1 MSVFTLERPQLC
13 LITDPTI
20 PNLPEIVEVAAAS
33 GVTMLQMRGHQLSAA
48 DLYALAM
55 QLRPSCQ
62 KYGVAFIVND
72 RLDVGLAVE
81 ADGFQLGK
89 RSLPL
94 RAARQVVGTRYLL
107 GASVHS
113 LQEAQAAITEGADFL
128 LAGTI
133 FASSSHPGEP
143 TSGLDLLREIKQI
156 YPTCFLLAIGG
167 ITAANAKQVMQA
179 GADGVAVISAILRA
193 RDVQRAVK
201 EFHSMLN
208 ETITILANGQTRVS
222 KAGSTVADLLQELN
236 IKPTYV
242 VVQLDGEIVPRTNFA
257 QAALREGSKVE
268 IVTLAGGG

>member
-1 MSVFTLERPQLC
+1 MSVLTLERPQLC
-13 LITDPTI
+13 LITDPTVS
-20 PNLPEIVEVAAAS
+20 NLPEIVEEAVAS
-33 GVTMLQMRGHQLSAA
+33 GVTMLQVRGHQLSAD
-48 DLYALAM
+48 DLYALATH
-55 QLRPSCQ
+55 LHPYCQ
-62 KYGVAFIVND
+62 QYGAAFIVND

-94 RAARQVVGTRYLL
+94 RTARQVVGTRYLL

-113 LQEAQAAITEGADFL
+113 LQEAQTAITEGADFL

-133 FASSSHPGEP
+133 FASSSHPNEP
-143 TSGLDLLREIKQI
+143 TSGPDLLREIKQM

-201 EFHSMLN
+201 EFYSMLK
-208 ETITILANGQTRVS
+208 ETITILANGQHRVS

-242 VVQLDGEIVPRTNFA
+242 VVQLDGEIVPRTDFA
-257 QAALREGSKVE
+257 QVALREGSKVE
-268 IVTLAGGG
+268 IITLAGGG